1 MNDAMAVREPDRLER
16 MLSECFEGGQRLS
29 RELRL
34 SEAEACYIAQH
45 YAALLRPMGEQWYE
59 ITFQGAMIHHG
70 D

>member
-1 MNDAMAVREPDRLER
+1 MNDVMAVREPDRLDR

-34 SEAEACYIAQH
+34 SEAEAGYIAQH
-45 YAALLRPMGEQWYE
+45 YTALLRPMGEQWYE